1 MGGHLESRLSAIF
14 EADRA
19 LRREEKALLGE
30 DPDRVGAALAQAVQE
45 ALALGDEAESAMRL
59 ERLADLCAQVHGPDM
74 VDALI
79 AILSSD
85 AQSARIEAYEA
96 LQDVAFE
103 RYAEVARGIERLL
116 ERPDGGHALRELPF
130 LLAEVGEPSARPL
143 IARFLKRDD
152 INVQASAIEALAVL
166 GDEAA
171 IAEIAPFRDDGRR
184 LEPEDEDEPSAT
196 LGELATEAIEALG
209 GAEEE

>member
-1 MGGHLESRLSAIF
+1 MGGQLESRLSAIF

-19 LRREEKALLGE
+19 MRREEKALLGE
-30 DPDRVGAALAQAVQE
+30 DPDRVGAALAHAVQE
-45 ALALGDEAESAMRL
+45 ALALGDEAEGAMRL

-130 LLAEVGEPSARPL
+130 LLAEVAEPSARPL

-152 INVQASAIEALAVL
+152 VNVQAAAIEALAVL
-166 GDEAA
+166 GDETA
-171 IAEIAPFRDDGRR
+171 IEEIEPFRDDGRR
-184 LEPEDEDEPSAT
+184 VEPEDEDEPSAT

-209 GAEEE
+209 GAEGE